1 MIWSNVTTWSANN
14 EPLVDASFLVALS
27 IFLRKK
33 ILFWIMHPTTY
44 LVGCVIQKRFRDFS
58 KYTYTSEWVLTPT
71 RSWDII
77 GTLEPTF
84 SSIFSQH
91 KPGDPSSSCVQ
102 ILFSLSVSG
111 MWSAHSTIGRH
122 SCPEMAHFVLISG
135 DSDFGKNLTALG
147 HLSVQISKDP

>member
-1 MIWSNVTTWSANN
+1 
-14 EPLVDASFLVALS
+14 
-27 IFLRKK
+27 
-33 ILFWIMHPTTY
+33 MHPTTY

-91 KPGDPSSSCVQ
+91 KPGDPSSCVQ
-102 ILFSLSVSG
+102 ILFSISVSG
-111 MWSAHSTIGRH
+111 MWSAHSTIGWH
-122 SCPEMAHFVLISG
+122 SCSEMRHFVFKFGNIVSG
-135 DSDFGKNLTALG
+135 GKNLTAVG